1 MTKIFPLALAAL
13 VLTLAGPMAV
23 EWVGGMT
30 LDLAGQA
37 VAQMQEAG
45 Q

>member
-1 MTKIFPLALAAL
+1 MTKLFPLAIAAL

-30 LDLAGQA
+30 LDLTAQT
-37 VAQMQEAG
+37 VTQMQEAG

>member
-1 MTKIFPLALAAL
+1 MTKLYPLMIAAL

-30 LDLAGQA
+30 QDLAA
-37 VAQMQEAG
+37 NTVAQLDAMK
-45 Q
+45 